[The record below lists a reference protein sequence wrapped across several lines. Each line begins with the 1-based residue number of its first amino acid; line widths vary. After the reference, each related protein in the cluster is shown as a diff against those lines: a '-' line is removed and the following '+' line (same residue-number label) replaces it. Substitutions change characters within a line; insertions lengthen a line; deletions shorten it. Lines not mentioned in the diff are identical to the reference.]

1 MKKILALF
9 IALLISV
16 VAFAS
21 VNLNSATEKELKAL
35 PGIGKVTA
43 KAIVAERDANGD
55 FVSLKDL
62 SKRVKGVGKKT
73 VKKLEESGVSFG
85 SDEAVEAKKE

>member
-1 MKKILALF
+1 MKKLLALF
-9 IALLISV
+9 FALMLSIA
-16 VAFAS
+16 AFAG
-21 VNLNSATEKELKAL
+21 VNLNTASEKELKKL

-55 FVSLKDL
+55 FASLKDL

-73 VKKLEESGVSFG
+73 VQKLEAADVSFA
-85 SDEAVEAKKE
+85 DEE

>member
-1 MKKILALF
+1 MKKLLALF
-9 IALLISV
+9 VALLISV

-21 VNLNSATEKELKAL
+21 VDLNSASEKELKAL

-73 VKKLEESGVSFG
+73 VSKLEAAGVSFG
-85 SDEAVEAKKE
+85 ADEEAEAKKE